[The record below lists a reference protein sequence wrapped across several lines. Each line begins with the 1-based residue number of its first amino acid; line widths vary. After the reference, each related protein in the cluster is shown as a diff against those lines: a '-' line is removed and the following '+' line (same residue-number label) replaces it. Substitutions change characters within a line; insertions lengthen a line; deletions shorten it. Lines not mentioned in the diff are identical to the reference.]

1 MSGLEK
7 AAKLGVSARFKTAA
21 AQQDKSKPAPP
32 FSLRLTVGERA
43 KLELMANG
51 MSLGA
56 YIRKRLFGDDAEPR
70 KSRQRRPTVDRI
82 ALARAL
88 SILGNSRLASNL
100 NQIAKGINNGTLP
113 MGPDLEAELVS
124 ACADIQTMRD
134 ELMRALRTG
143 TEGPS

>member
-1 MSGLEK
+1 MSGFEK
-7 AAKLGVSARFKTAA
+7 AKKIEVRSRFQAAA

-32 FSLRLTVGERA
+32 FSLRLTFGERA
-43 KLELMANG
+43 KLEKMANG

-56 YIRKRLFGDDAEPR
+56 YIRKRLFGDDASPR

-88 SILGNSRLASNL
+88 SVLGNSRLASNL

-124 ACADIQTMRD
+124 ACVDIQVMRE

-143 TEGPS
+143 TEGPP